1 MSERNSW
8 RVKTFPTDD
17 GSGDLIVELPP
28 NLLSKMG
35 LRVGDALNLEQKD
48 DKILLTPMPTAKP
61 RSNKPYGSQK
71 MSQLNRY
78 RELEA
83 QLAAQLQQL
92 EEMKNSDSLKKEIE
106 FEEKL
111 KALMSDYGVNLRD
124 IINLLDPQAGRPSFV
139 TQAAQKG
146 SRAPR
151 AVKRYVNPD
160 NGEVVETKGGNHSIL
175 KAWKAQYGAETVE
188 SWLQ

>member
-1 MSERNSW
+1 
-8 RVKTFPTDD
+8 
-17 GSGDLIVELPP
+17 
-28 NLLSKMG
+28 
-35 LRVGDALNLEQKD
+35 
-48 DKILLTPMPTAKP
+48 
-61 RSNKPYGSQK
+61 

-83 QLAAQLQQL
+83 QLAAQLKQL

-111 KALMSDYGVNLRD
+111 RALMGEYSVSLRD

-139 TQAAQKG
+139 NQAPQKG

-151 AVKRYVNPD
+151 AVKRYVNPES
-160 NGEVVETKGGNHSIL
+160 GEVVETKGGNHKTL
-175 KAWKAQYGAETVE
+175 KAWKSQYGAETVE